1 MKARSKFL
9 CLALITLSCF
19 AFTRFSEA
27 SEKFRAT
34 APPPDSSPTPAPT
47 PTPVGWKVVKV
58 DDFSGDLATRI
69 DAAEIALGA
78 RAGEILITGHE
89 PITRVVK
96 IGTGHVWNISGTHML
111 KKGSTPTGLIWMS
124 DWSTLAGTGTL
135 QIDVTGVARPRM
147 VETVE
152 GMKPFEYAAHDAN
165 IATGITVTG
174 IEFRDEPGANPTAQT
189 NAALNLGNCHKCKVQ
204 RVRFT
209 GLNDFGVQV
218 GGHAVFPNKWAE
230 DVEITDCLLT
240 RVGSQPIAITQGQ
253 NILVARNKIIS
264 PGRPGN
270 AIVAIDVEGNYSKF
284 TRLLRIKILNN
295 YIDMRMSPAGGAVGG
310 IALTSSAL
318 WVPMEDIV
326 VSGNTIL
333 GSRVATARKGIETA
347 GDEMNVPNGK
357 RILISENK
365 VSDFGQVCIVAAGD
379 DVKVIKNTV
388 TNCGWEFP
396 HSGPVAPSTGY
407 LLAGILATDLTNS
420 VIKDNLVNGPP
431 DGGMAQISFRGKN
444 SKNVI
449 EGNSTSQIL
458 GVSTNS
464 IYRNNYVSGS
474 QNSPTS
480 QYKDAQQHSGIVED
494 PGSSGN
500 VYEGNK
506 ITRAD
511 GYRHLGI
518 KLQSGSKETGT
529 TWLPPP
535 PAH

>member
-1 MKARSKFL
+1 MKARSRFL
-9 CLALITLSCF
+9 LLALIALSCF
-19 AFTRFSEA
+19 AFTGFSEA
-27 SEKFRAT
+27 SGKFSVT
-34 APPPDSSPTPAPT
+34 VPSPGSSWAPAPT
-47 PTPVGWKVVKV
+47 PTPRGWKVVRV
-58 DDFSGDLATRI
+58 DDFSGDLATRL
-69 DAAEIALGA
+69 DAAEIALGSQP
-78 RAGEILITGHE
+78 GEVRITGNE

-96 IGTGHVWNISGTHML
+96 IGTGHVWNISGTHIL
-111 KKGSTPTGLIWMS
+111 KKGATPTGLIWMS
-124 DWSTLAGTGTL
+124 DHSTLTGNGTL

-147 VETVE
+147 VETAE

-165 IATGITVTG
+165 IATGITVTD
-174 IEFRDEPGANPTAQT
+174 IEFKDEPGANPTAQV

-218 GGHAVFPNKWAE
+218 GGHAVFPNKWAD
-230 DVEITDCLLT
+230 DVEITDCVLT

-264 PGRPGN
+264 PGRVGN

-284 TRLLRIKILNN
+284 TRLLRIKILDN
-295 YIDMRMSPAGGAVGG
+295 YIDMRMSPKGGAVGG

-318 WVPMEDIV
+318 FVPMEDIV

-365 VSDFGQVCIVAAGD
+365 VSDFSQACIVVGGD
-379 DVKVIKNTV
+379 DVKVIKNTL
-388 TNCGWEFP
+388 TSCGWEFP
-396 HSGPVAPSTGY
+396 HGAVVPSTGY
-407 LLAGILATDLTNS
+407 LLAGILVTDLTNS
-420 VIKDNLVNGPP
+420 VIKDNVVNGPP

-444 SKNVI
+444 SRNLI

-464 IYRNNYVSGS
+464 IFRNNLVSGS
-474 QNSPTS
+474 QNSLTS
-480 QYKDAQQHSGIVED
+480 TYKDAQQHSGIVED

-500 VYEGNK
+500 VYQGNRV
-506 ITRAD
+506 IRGD

-518 KLQSGSKETGT
+518 KLQSGSRESGT
-529 TWLPPP
+529 TWLPAPTGR
-535 PAH
+535 